1 MPFPAQVNFISRR
14 KISIFSLKIHICR
27 LKIRICNLK
36 IYICKL
42 KIEIGSY
49 ADKFSF
55 GGTHFFAHCFEF
67 CTFALMTTE
76 EKKDKSRIERFKAF
90 LNWAIHFVT
99 YDIWRI
105 TENEVSGLKELYI
118 NAIKTIIL
126 AIRGFLNENLQ
137 TRASALTYSTMLAI
151 VPLLAVLLGIAK
163 GFGFQN
169 TVREELLDYFP
180 GHQLELDKAFEFV
193 DSYLAQAQGG
203 VIIGIGLILLLYTVI
218 SLISSIEDTFNDIW
232 QINKSRPWFRKI
244 SDYLALF
251 VIMPVLMVSSSG
263 MSIFVSTLQNSFLQ
277 HYVFLT
283 PVVELILHI
292 TPYVFTSLAFTGL
305 YIALPNTKVKFM
317 NGLIAG
323 VIAGCAFQFFQVL
336 YISGQ
341 IWVSKY
347 NAIYGSFAALPLLLL
362 WLQLSWL
369 ICLFGAELS
378 YASQNVKKFSF
389 DRDTR
394 NISRRYKDFL
404 TLLIASLI
412 VKRFEKGEKPYTADE
427 LSNAY
432 QIPIRITTNILYML
446 TELGIL
452 TEVMIGNDE
461 RILYYQ
467 PAIDINKLTV
477 SYLFDRL
484 DRHGSENFKI
494 DTEGLFNNEW
504 KTLLKTR
511 EEMLRQNEQVLLK
524 DL

>member
-1 MPFPAQVNFISRR
+1 
-14 KISIFSLKIHICR
+14 
-27 LKIRICNLK
+27 
-36 IYICKL
+36 
-42 KIEIGSY
+42 
-49 ADKFSF
+49 
-55 GGTHFFAHCFEF
+55 
-67 CTFALMTTE
+67 MTD
-76 EKKDKSRIERFKAF
+76 EKKEISRIERLKAF
-90 LNWAIHFVT
+90 LNWAIHFIT

-105 TENEVSGLKELYI
+105 TENEVSGLKEIYI

-126 AIRGFLNENLQ
+126 AICGFQSENLQ
-137 TRASALTYSTMLAI
+137 TRASALTYNTMLAI

-251 VIMPVLMVSSSG
+251 VILPVLMTSSSG
-263 MSIFVSTLQNSFLQ
+263 IAIFVSTLQNSFLQ

-283 PVVELILHI
+283 PIVELCLHI
-292 TPYVFTSLAFTGL
+292 TPYVFTSLAFAGL
-305 YIALPNTKVKFM
+305 YIALPNTKVKVV

-323 VIAGCAFQFFQVL
+323 IIAGCAFQFFQLV

-389 DRDTR
+389 ERDSK

-412 VKRFEKGEKPYTADE
+412 IKRFANGEKPYTADE
-427 LSNAY
+427 LSDSY
-432 QIPIRITTNILYML
+432 RIPIRVTTQILYML
-446 TELGIL
+446 TELKII
-452 TEVMIGNDE
+452 TEVVVGNDD
-461 RILYYQ
+461 RVIHYQ
-467 PAIDINKLTV
+467 PAMDINQISV
-477 SYLFDRL
+477 SLLFEKIDRF
-484 DRHGSENFKI
+484 GSENFKI
-494 DTEGLFNNEW
+494 DTKGVFNKEW
-504 KTLLKTR
+504 EMLLKTR
-511 EEMLRQNEQVLLK
+511 EEMVRSNENILLK

>member
-1 MPFPAQVNFISRR
+1 M
-14 KISIFSLKIHICR
+14 
-27 LKIRICNLK
+27 
-36 IYICKL
+36 
-42 KIEIGSY
+42 
-49 ADKFSF
+49 
-55 GGTHFFAHCFEF
+55 
-67 CTFALMTTE
+67 TE
-76 EKKDKSRIERFKAF
+76 EKKEISRIERLKAF

-105 TENEVSGLKELYI
+105 TENEVSGLKEIYI
-118 NAIKTIIL
+118 NAIKTMIL
-126 AIRGFLNENLQ
+126 AIRGFQNENLQ
-137 TRASALTYSTMLAI
+137 TRASALTYNTLLAI

-169 TVREELLDYFP
+169 TVRDALLDYFP
-180 GHQLELDKAFEFV
+180 GHQMELDKAFEFV
-193 DSYLAQAQGG
+193 ESYLAQAQGG

-251 VIMPVLMVSSSG
+251 VILPILMTSSSG
-263 MSIFVSTLQNSFLQ
+263 IAIFVSTLQNSFLQ

-283 PVVELILHI
+283 PIVELCLHI
-292 TPYVFTSLAFTGL
+292 TPYVFTSLAFAGL
-305 YIALPNTKVKFM
+305 YIALPNTKVKII

-323 VIAGCAFQFFQVL
+323 IIAGCAFQFFQLV

-389 DRDTR
+389 ERDSK

-412 VKRFEKGEKPYTADE
+412 IKRFANGEKPYTADE
-427 LSNAY
+427 LSDSY
-432 QIPIRITTNILYML
+432 RIPIRVTTQILYML
-446 TELGIL
+446 TELKII
-452 TEVMIGNDE
+452 TEVVVGNDD
-461 RILYYQ
+461 RVIHYQ
-467 PAIDINKLTV
+467 PAMDINQISV
-477 SYLFDRL
+477 SLLFEKIDQF
-484 DRHGSENFKI
+484 GSENFKI
-494 DTEGLFNNEW
+494 DTKGVFNKEW

-511 EEMLRQNEQVLLK
+511 EEMVRSNENVLLK

>member
-1 MPFPAQVNFISRR
+1 
-14 KISIFSLKIHICR
+14 
-27 LKIRICNLK
+27 
-36 IYICKL
+36 
-42 KIEIGSY
+42 
-49 ADKFSF
+49 
-55 GGTHFFAHCFEF
+55 
-67 CTFALMTTE
+67 MTTE

-251 VIMPVLMVSSSG
+251 VILPVLMTSSSG
-263 MSIFVSTLQNSFLQ
+263 IAIFVSTLQNSFLQ

-283 PVVELILHI
+283 PIVELCLHI
-292 TPYVFTSLAFTGL
+292 TPYVFTSLAFAGL
-305 YIALPNTKVKFM
+305 YIALPNTKVKVV

-323 VIAGCAFQFFQVL
+323 IIAGCAFQFFQLV

-389 DRDTR
+389 ERDSK

-412 VKRFEKGEKPYTADE
+412 IKRFANGEKPYTADE
-427 LSNAY
+427 LSDSY
-432 QIPIRITTNILYML
+432 RIPIRVTTQILYML
-446 TELGIL
+446 TELKII
-452 TEVMIGNDE
+452 TEVVVGNDD
-461 RILYYQ
+461 RVIHYQ
-467 PAIDINKLTV
+467 PAMDINQISV
-477 SYLFDRL
+477 SLLFEKIDRF
-484 DRHGSENFKI
+484 GSENFKI
-494 DTEGLFNNEW
+494 DTKGVFNKEW
-504 KTLLKTR
+504 EMLLKTR
-511 EEMLRQNEQVLLK
+511 EEMVRSNENILLK

>member
-1 MPFPAQVNFISRR
+1 
-14 KISIFSLKIHICR
+14 
-27 LKIRICNLK
+27 
-36 IYICKL
+36 
-42 KIEIGSY
+42 
-49 ADKFSF
+49 
-55 GGTHFFAHCFEF
+55 
-67 CTFALMTTE
+67 MTD
-76 EKKDKSRIERFKAF
+76 EKKEISRIERLKAF
-90 LNWAIHFVT
+90 LNWAIHFIT

-105 TENEVSGLKELYI
+105 TENEVSGLKEIYI

-126 AIRGFLNENLQ
+126 AIRGFQSENLQ
-137 TRASALTYSTMLAI
+137 TRASALTYNTMLAI

-251 VIMPVLMVSSSG
+251 VILPVLMTSSSG
-263 MSIFVSTLQNSFLQ
+263 IAIFVSTLQNSFLQ

-283 PVVELILHI
+283 PIVELCLHI
-292 TPYVFTSLAFTGL
+292 TPYVFTSLAFAGL
-305 YIALPNTKVKFM
+305 YIALPNTKVKVV

-323 VIAGCAFQFFQVL
+323 IIAGCAFQFFQLV

-389 DRDTR
+389 ERDSK

-412 VKRFEKGEKPYTADE
+412 IKRFANGEKPYTADE
-427 LSNAY
+427 LSDSY
-432 QIPIRITTNILYML
+432 RIPIRVTTQILYML
-446 TELGIL
+446 TELKII
-452 TEVMIGNDE
+452 TEVVVGNDD
-461 RILYYQ
+461 RVIHYQ
-467 PAIDINKLTV
+467 PAMDINQISV
-477 SYLFDRL
+477 SL
-484 DRHGSENFKI
+484 
-494 DTEGLFNNEW
+494 
-504 KTLLKTR
+504 
-511 EEMLRQNEQVLLK
+511 
-524 DL
+524 

>member
-1 MPFPAQVNFISRR
+1 
-14 KISIFSLKIHICR
+14 
-27 LKIRICNLK
+27 
-36 IYICKL
+36 
-42 KIEIGSY
+42 
-49 ADKFSF
+49 
-55 GGTHFFAHCFEF
+55 
-67 CTFALMTTE
+67 MTD
-76 EKKDKSRIERFKAF
+76 EKKEISRIERLKAF
-90 LNWAIHFVT
+90 LNWAIHFITYDT

-105 TENEVSGLKELYI
+105 TENEVSGLKEIYI

-126 AIRGFLNENLQ
+126 AIRGFQSENLQ
-137 TRASALTYSTMLAI
+137 TRASALTYNTMLAI

-251 VIMPVLMVSSSG
+251 VILPVLMTSSSG
-263 MSIFVSTLQNSFLQ
+263 IAIFVSTLQNSFLQ

-283 PVVELILHI
+283 PIVELCLHI
-292 TPYVFTSLAFTGL
+292 TPYVFTSLAFAGL
-305 YIALPNTKVKFM
+305 YIALPNTKVKVV

-323 VIAGCAFQFFQVL
+323 IIAGCAFQFFQLV

-389 DRDTR
+389 ERDSK

-412 VKRFEKGEKPYTADE
+412 IKRFANGEKPYTADE
-427 LSNAY
+427 LSDSY
-432 QIPIRITTNILYML
+432 RIPIRVTTQILYML
-446 TELGIL
+446 TELKII
-452 TEVMIGNDE
+452 TEVVVGNDD
-461 RILYYQ
+461 RVIHYQ
-467 PAIDINKLTV
+467 PAMDINQISV
-477 SYLFDRL
+477 SLLFEKIDRF
-484 DRHGSENFKI
+484 GSENFKI
-494 DTEGLFNNEW
+494 DTKGVFNKEW
-504 KTLLKTR
+504 EMLLKTR
-511 EEMLRQNEQVLLK
+511 EEMVRSNENILLK